1 MNKFA
6 KPIQMIKDENGYV
19 VGREYVDEVNKNTM
33 TPSFTEQ
40 VEKEAEN
47 AVLKRYGSINERD
60 LNKLKRLLYG
70 RVEYYQG
77 FLAGANSKA
86 VAARIAE
93 LEKQLST
100 IEQKAF
106 EDTEADGIVFCGKC
120 GHQK

>member
-40 VEKEAEN
+40 VEKEAERLANIKYPTPTGYEPDLKPSMYQRIGFIAGYN
-47 AVLKRYGSINERD
+47 AA
-60 LNKLKRLLYG
+60 
-70 RVEYYQG
+70 
-77 FLAGANSKA
+77 F
-86 VAARIAE
+86 ARIAE